1 VDQKPFSREIKVVFM
16 KEDNMNLKWFLRLID
31 NKYTI
36 LIFRI
41 MLGLGFI
48 YASVEKILFPMSF
61 ADSVSSYQVVPRP
74 LLNIVAIIFPWC
86 ELVAGLFLLNGFKT
100 RSCNIIILL
109 MLCLFNVLIISVLA
123 RGLQVDCG
131 CFSSGSDPIGIFK
144 LLQDCG
150 YLLLSLA
157 IFFYDKGYFSLDS
170 LLGREVPQL

>member
-1 VDQKPFSREIKVVFM
+1 
-16 KEDNMNLKWFLRLID
+16 MNLKWPLRLID

-41 MLGLGFI
+41 TLGVLFV
-48 YASVEKILFPMSF
+48 YASVDKILYPTSF

-100 RSCNIIILL
+100 RSSNILIFI

-123 RGLQVDCG
+123 RGLQIDCG
-131 CFSSGSDPIGIFK
+131 CFSSGSDPIGIPK
-144 LLQDCG
+144 LLEDCG
-150 YLLLSLA
+150 YLLMSLA
-157 IFFYDKGYFSLDS
+157 IFFFDKGFFSLDS
-170 LLGREVPQL
+170 LFGRELARL

>member
-1 VDQKPFSREIKVVFM
+1 
-16 KEDNMNLKWFLRLID
+16 MNLKWFLRLID

-41 MLGLGFI
+41 TLGALFV
-48 YASVEKILFPMSF
+48 YASVDKILYPTSF

-100 RSCNIIILL
+100 RSSNMLIFL

-123 RGLQVDCG
+123 RGLQIDCG
-131 CFSSGSDPIGIFK
+131 CFSSGSDPIGIPK
-144 LLQDCG
+144 LLEDYG
-150 YLLLSLA
+150 YLLMSLA
-157 IFFYDKGYFSLDS
+157 IFFFDKGFFSLDS
-170 LLGREVPQL
+170 LFGRELARL